1 MFATKLRSSVSRRVI
16 VVMGVVAVVVVGL
29 AVPAGASSVSPS
41 KWAPKFCNA
50 LVKWQSTLKT
60 EGEAASSSISS
71 HSTDLAAARDDLVS
85 YLGKSVAATKTA
97 ITTIKAAGTP
107 SSANGA
113 KIASK
118 LVGGF
123 QAAATVF
130 AKAKADAA
138 KLSTTDASAFADAGS
153 QIQTNLST
161 ASDKVTSGF
170 TGIAK
175 LDAKN
180 ELNRA
185 LAKASACK
193 AVSG

>member
-1 MFATKLRSSVSRRVI
+1 MFATNLRSFVSRRVC
-16 VVMGVVAVVVVGL
+16 VVMSVVAVIVVSL

-60 EGEAASSSISS
+60 EGEAASASISS
-71 HSTDLAAARDDLVS
+71 HSTDLTAARDDLVS
-85 YLGKSVAATKTA
+85 YLGKSVAATQTA
-97 ITTIKAAGTP
+97 IKTIKAAGTP
-107 SSANGA
+107 SSTNGA
-113 KIASK
+113 KIVSK

-123 QAAATVF
+123 QAASTVF
-130 AKAKADAA
+130 ATAKSDAA
-138 KLSTTDASAFADAGS
+138 KLSTTDATAFADAGT

-161 ASDKVTSGF
+161 ASSKVTGGF
-170 TGIAK
+170 SGIAK

-180 ELNRA
+180 ELNQA
-185 LAKASACK
+185 LAKATACK